1 MKNYTYKNFTIHEF
15 DELESTNSHAFSLA
29 NLRQISDREIILARK
44 QRGGRGRNG
53 RVWNSPEGNLYFSLV
68 LFPKIKAEKAAQISF
83 VAIVALH
90 AAVSKILPNKVEV
103 KWPNDLLIDEKK
115 VAGLLLE
122 SKFNQ
127 NDCEFVIVG
136 IGVNTSS
143 KPEKV
148 MFPATS
154 LYDFGVEISPQIL
167 LENFLNEFEKFYQI
181 WQNFG
186 FEKIRKIWLENAFRF
201 KEEIAVRVDEKELCG
216 IFENFDSDGNL
227 ILKCAEE
234 LIKISSADV
243 ASIPN

>member
-1 MKNYTYKNFTIHEF
+1 MKNRTYKDFTIHEF

-29 NLRQISDREIILARK
+29 NLRQISDREIILAHK
-44 QRGGRGRNG
+44 QSGGRGRNG

-103 KWPNDLLIDEKK
+103 KWPNDLLVNEKK

-143 KPEKV
+143 KPDNV
-148 MFPATS
+148 IFPATS
-154 LYDFGVEISPQIL
+154 FNDFGVEISPQIL

-181 WQNFG
+181 WYDFG
-186 FEKIRKIWLENAFRF
+186 FEKIRKIWLENAFYLG
-201 KEEIAVRVDEKELCG
+201 KEISVKIDNVELRG
-216 IFENFDSDGNL
+216 IFSDLDAEGNL
-227 ILKCAEE
+227 LLNCLEGMR
-234 LIKISSADV
+234 KISAAD
-243 ASIPN
+243 IFKRD